1 MSEEELFNQY
11 VVAYKKKGKWY
22 RDSERHQNIKTVN
35 KRLEE
40 LKKKTKYDEY
50 KIFYRKTSLW
60 KELEKSDK

>member
-1 MSEEELFNQY
+1 MNEELLCNQY
-11 VVAYKKKGKWY
+11 VVSYKKNNKWY
-22 RDSERHQNIKTVN
+22 RDSERHQNIKNVT

-50 KIFYRKTSLW
+50 KIFYRKISLW